1 MKASAVK
8 SAVFAAALSVAL
20 TVSAYGGEYRQ
31 SDAIVKE
38 NGIAAASRNSSL
50 KIKTTREYGSQ
61 SVEAFISGVL
71 DEDISHIDF
80 VYNELY
86 SEYGV
91 EYGYVLDFS
100 YAYGNGHA
108 IISTADGSESIAE
121 MDLENSS
128 PYLGKDG
135 KYIYASFDNY
145 FVAQSDGDIV
155 KLEANDGALGI
166 SAPMRNKDKDDVPV
180 SIDYSYSYGNFD
192 SYEISNFYYEYAA
205 NFSDKDNNCANAAGV
220 IMLNYWNA
228 FKAKNFLELNYDETF
243 KDDKWNMNN
252 DTAIKF
258 MDLFYDYMNTNWAFG
273 QWGGTLPLKV
283 YGGFKRLVNSYGRET
298 TYLDVS
304 TFEDV
309 KYQVYNANAV
319 FIISK
324 DYYFT
329 GYYPISH
336 KAKPLPTLNSVQ
348 GNNNFT
354 IDYTRWYGIENSH
367 TFVGYGYAEYTL
379 YDKDGNGS
387 KIEFVKI
394 ADGWGNTRYF
404 NYNLSNKMSMFAV
417 TISRC

>member
-38 NGIAAASRNSSL
+38 NGIAASSRNSSL

-155 KLEANDGALGI
+155 KLEANDGASGI
-166 SAPMRNKDKDDVPV
+166 SAPMRNKDKKEGVAAPQ
-180 SIDYSYSYGNFD
+180 DYNYSKGYLD
-192 SYEISNFYYEYAA
+192 KSEIYNFYFKYAA
-205 NFSDKDNNCANAAGV
+205 ELVDKKNNCANAAGV
-220 IMLNYWNA
+220 IALNYWNT
-228 FKAKNFLELNYDETF
+228 FHGNNLLNLEVSELINNTY
-243 KDDKWNMNN
+243 NMN
-252 DTAIKF
+252 DVAAKR
-258 MDLFYDYMNTNWAFG
+258 YMNIFYF
-273 QWGGTLPLKV
+273 V
-283 YGGFKRLVNSYGRET
+283 I
-298 TYLDVS
+298 
-304 TFEDV
+304 
-309 KYQVYNANAV
+309 KY
-319 FIISK
+319 
-324 DYYFT
+324 
-329 GYYPISH
+329 
-336 KAKPLPTLNSVQ
+336 
-348 GNNNFT
+348 
-354 IDYTRWYGIENSH
+354 
-367 TFVGYGYAEYTL
+367 
-379 YDKDGNGS
+379 
-387 KIEFVKI
+387 
-394 ADGWGNTRYF
+394 
-404 NYNLSNKMSMFAV
+404 
-417 TISRC
+417 

>member
-155 KLEANDGALGI
+155 KLEANDGASGI

-180 SIDYSYSYGNFD
+180 SIDYSYSYVKIERYD
-192 SYEISNFYYEYAA
+192 ISKFYYGYSTSLC
-205 NFSDKDNNCANAAGV
+205 SDKSNNCANAAGV

-228 FKAKNFLELNYDETF
+228 HDGRNFLNLTTNETISAYNLNMTD
-243 KDDKWNMNN
+243 N
-252 DTAIKF
+252 TAKKYMYI
-258 MDLFYDYMNTNWAFG
+258 FYDYMNTNWAFG
-273 QWGGTLPLKV
+273 QWGGTLPSNV
-283 YGGFKRLVNSYGRET
+283 YKGFKRLVNEYGYVT
-298 TYLDVS
+298 TQFAVS
-304 TFEDV
+304 SFEDV
-309 KYQVYNANAV
+309 KYQVV
-319 FIISK
+319 QGVPIFITSQ

-329 GYYPISH
+329 PNGNT
-336 KAKPLPTLNSVQ
+336 LPNVSNIA
-348 GNNNFT
+348 GNNSFT
-354 IDYTRWYGIENSH
+354 IDYERTYGIENSH
-367 TFVGYGYAEYTL
+367 TLVGY
-379 YDKDGNGS
+379 
-387 KIEFVKI
+387 
-394 ADGWGNTRYF
+394 
-404 NYNLSNKMSMFAV
+404 
-417 TISRC
+417 

>member
-38 NGIAAASRNSSL
+38 NGIAASSRNSSL

-155 KLEANDGALGI
+155 KLEANDGASGI
-166 SAPMRNKDKDDVPV
+166 SSPMRNKDKDDVPV
-180 SIDYSYSYGNFD
+180 SIDYSYSYGNID
-192 SYEISNFYYEYAA
+192 SYEISNFYFQYDAD
-205 NFSDKDNNCANAAGV
+205 FSNKENNCANAAGV

-228 FKAKNFLELNYDETF
+228 HDGRNFLNLTTNETISAYNLNMTV
-243 KDDKWNMNN
+243 N
-252 DTAIKF
+252 TAKKY
-258 MDLFYDYMNTNWAFG
+258 MDIFYDYMGTNWALG
-273 QWGGTLPLKV
+273 KWGGTPPKDI
-283 YGGFKRLVNSYGRET
+283 YKGFKRLVNENGYEAIQFDIS
-298 TYLDVS
+298 S
-304 TFEDV
+304 FEDI
-309 KYQVYNANAV
+309 KYQVNQGVPV
-319 FIISK
+319 FITSML
-324 DYYFT
+324 YYFT
-329 GYYPISH
+329 YIGDI
-336 KAKPLPTLNSVQ
+336 LPSVNSGV
-348 GNNNFT
+348 GDYSFA
-354 IDYTRWYGIENSH
+354 IDYKYWYGVESSH
-367 TFVGYGYAEYTL
+367 TFVGYGYVEYTL
-379 YDKDGNGS
+379 YDKDGKES
-387 KIEFVKI
+387 KIELVKI
-394 ADGWGNTRYF
+394 ADGWGHTRYF
-404 NYNLSNKMSMFAV
+404 NFSISNKMSMAAIYV
-417 TISRC
+417 PRC

>member
-38 NGIAAASRNSSL
+38 NGIAASSRNSSL

-86 SEYGV
+86 SEYGA

-155 KLEANDGALGI
+155 KLEANDGASGI
-166 SAPMRNKDKDDVPV
+166 SAPMRNKDKKEGVAAPQ
-180 SIDYSYSYGNFD
+180 DYNYSKGYLD
-192 SYEISNFYYEYAA
+192 KSEIYNFYFKYAA
-205 NFSDKDNNCANAAGV
+205 ELVDKKNNCANAAGV
-220 IMLNYWNA
+220 IALNYWNT
-228 FKAKNFLELNYDETF
+228 FHGNNLLNLEVSELINNTY
-243 KDDKWNMNN
+243 NMNDVAAKRYMN
-252 DTAIKF
+252 I
-258 MDLFYDYMNTNWAFG
+258 FYDYMNTNWIFG
-273 QWGGTLPLKV
+273 TGGTLPADV
-283 YGGFKRLVNSYGRET
+283 YKGFKKIITDYNYVARQSSVNSFDEIKNQINLG
-298 TYLDVS
+298 VP
-304 TFEDV
+304 
-309 KYQVYNANAV
+309 V
-319 FIISK
+319 FITSK

-329 GYYPISH
+329 NCYDIYFT
-336 KAKPLPTLNSVQ
+336 AVPLPKVNSVL
-348 GNNNFT
+348 GNYNFT
-354 IDYTRWYGIENSH
+354 IKHYRWYGLENSH

-379 YDKDGNGS
+379 YDKDGNES
-387 KIEFVKI
+387 KIQFVKI
-394 ADGWGNTRYF
+394 ADGWGCERYF
-404 NYNLSNKMSMFAV
+404 NYSISNKMSMAAIKV
-417 TISRC
+417 SRC